1 MSISSVERGIGPAA
15 NPGYRAYVLGL
26 LMVVYTF
33 NFIDRQILA
42 ILAPYIKAELGFTDS
57 QMGLLGGPAFAVVY
71 STLALPIAWLAD
83 RKSRTMI
90 VATSLGVWSAFT
102 ALCGFAGGFWTLFL
116 SRMGVGVGEAGGV
129 APSYSLVSD
138 YFPKSQRARALAVYS
153 FGVPIGTALGYLFG
167 GILAAPDRLADGL
180 HRRGSGRASCWPR
193 LLKFTVKDPI
203 RGGFDRAEPVEGA
216 GAIVTPHV
224 ETKAASFGEVWAIL
238 LKKPSFWFLAFGAA
252 CSSVYG
258 YGAAF
263 WLPSFFQRSMGME
276 GVERAVYIAGIA
288 FIGGTAGIW
297 LGGWLADKLGKGIK
311 KAAYPMVPAIGF
323 IIAVPM
329 FYPGHERRQQMAGLR
344 AVPDPA
350 GAQPGLAGP
359 GGDGGPASGSGAH
372 AIDGL
377 GQLPADQQPGR
388 HRSGHLSAGRGVRLS
403 DPPVR
408 RGSAAVFAVR
418 RPVVLWPG
426 RDPAADLGP
435 QPEARLGGLRAT
447 FPARLSAL
455 GAGRPILSPIQR
467 AVAIRASR
475 S

>member
-1 MSISSVERGIGPAA
+1 MSMSSVERGIGPAA
-15 NPGYRAYVLGL
+15 NPGYRAYVLGM

-42 ILAPYIKAELGFTDS
+42 ILAPYIQAEMGFTDG
-57 QMGLLGGPAFAVVY
+57 QMGLLGGPAFALVY

-102 ALCGFAGGFWTLFL
+102 ALCGLAGGFWSLFL
-116 SRMGVGVGEAGGV
+116 FRMGVGVGEAGGV

-167 GILAAPDRLADGL
+167 GILAALIDWRMAFIVVGLAGVL
-180 HRRGSGRASCWPR
+180 LAP

-203 RGGFDRAEPVEGA
+203 RGGFDRAEPVEGSD
-216 GAIVTPHV
+216 GIVTPHV

-258 YGAAF
+258 YGSAF
-263 WLPSFFQRSMGME
+263 WLPSFFERSMGMA

-288 FIGGTAGIW
+288 FIGGTVGIW
-297 LGGWLADKLGKGIK
+297 LGGWLADKLGKGVK

-329 FYPGHERRQQMAGLR
+329 FFLAMNVDNKWLAFALFLIPQALSLAWLGPVLTAVQHLVPAHMRSTASASFLLINNLVGIGLGIYLLG
-344 AVPDPA
+344 AVSDYLTPRFGEEA
-350 GAQPGLAGP
+350 LRYSLYVGQWFYGLA
-359 GGDGGPASGSGAH
+359 
-372 AIDGL
+372 AIL
-377 GQLPADQQPGR
+377 LLISA
-388 HRSGHLSAGRGVRLS
+388 RSLK
-403 DPPVR
+403 
-408 RGSAAVFAVR
+408 
-418 RPVVLWPG
+418 
-426 RDPAADLGP
+426 RDWVD
-435 QPEARLGGLRAT
+435 
-447 FPARLSAL
+447 
-455 GAGRPILSPIQR
+455 
-467 AVAIRASR
+467 
-475 S
+475 

>member
-1 MSISSVERGIGPAA
+1 MSMSSVERGIGPAV
-15 NPGYRAYVLGL
+15 NPGYRAYVLGM

-102 ALCGFAGGFWTLFL
+102 ALCGFAGGFWSLFL
-116 SRMGVGVGEAGGV
+116 FRMGVGVGEAGGV

-167 GILAAPDRLADGL
+167 GILAALIDWRMAFIVVGLAGVL
-180 HRRGSGRASCWPR
+180 LAP

-224 ETKAASFGEVWAIL
+224 ETKAATFGEVWAIL

-258 YGAAF
+258 YGSAF
-263 WLPSFFQRSMGME
+263 WLPSFFERSMGMA

-329 FYPGHERRQQMAGLR
+329 FYLAMNVDNKWLAFVLFLIPQALSLAWLGPVITAVQHLVPAHMRSTASASFLLINNLVGIGLGIYLLG
-344 AVPDPA
+344 AVSDYLTPRFGEEA
-350 GAQPGLAGP
+350 LRYSLYVGQWFYGLA
-359 GGDGGPASGSGAH
+359 AVLLLISA
-372 AIDGL
+372 
-377 GQLPADQQPGR
+377 
-388 HRSGHLSAGRGVRLS
+388 RSLK
-403 DPPVR
+403 
-408 RGSAAVFAVR
+408 
-418 RPVVLWPG
+418 
-426 RDPAADLGP
+426 RDWVD
-435 QPEARLGGLRAT
+435 
-447 FPARLSAL
+447 
-455 GAGRPILSPIQR
+455 
-467 AVAIRASR
+467 
-475 S
+475 

>member
-1 MSISSVERGIGPAA
+1 MSINSVERGIGPAA

-167 GILAAPDRLADGL
+167 GILAALIDWRIAFIVVGLAGVL
-180 HRRGSGRASCWPR
+180 LAP

-258 YGAAF
+258 YGSAF

-297 LGGWLADKLGKGIK
+297 LGGWLADKLGKGIR

-329 FYPGHERRQQMAGLR
+329 FYLAMNVDNKWLAFALFLIPQALSLAWLGPVVTAVQHLVPAHMRSTASASFLLINNLVGIGLGIYLLG
-344 AVPDPA
+344 AVSDYLTPRFGEEA
-350 GAQPGLAGP
+350 LRYSLYVGQWFYGLA
-359 GGDGGPASGSGAH
+359 
-372 AIDGL
+372 AIL
-377 GQLPADQQPGR
+377 LLISA
-388 HRSGHLSAGRGVRLS
+388 RSLK
-403 DPPVR
+403 
-408 RGSAAVFAVR
+408 
-418 RPVVLWPG
+418 
-426 RDPAADLGP
+426 RDWVD
-435 QPEARLGGLRAT
+435 
-447 FPARLSAL
+447 
-455 GAGRPILSPIQR
+455 
-467 AVAIRASR
+467 
-475 S
+475 

>member
-1 MSISSVERGIGPAA
+1 MSMSSVERGIGPAA
-15 NPGYRAYVLGL
+15 NPGYRAYVLGM

-42 ILAPYIKAELGFTDS
+42 ILAPYIQAEMGFTDG

-102 ALCGFAGGFWTLFL
+102 ALCGLAGGFWTLFL
-116 SRMGVGVGEAGGV
+116 FRMGVGVGEAGGV

-167 GILAAPDRLADGL
+167 GILAALIDWRMAFIVVGLAGVL
-180 HRRGSGRASCWPR
+180 LAP
-193 LLKFTVKDPI
+193 LLKYTVKDPI

-216 GAIVTPHV
+216 DAVVTPHV

-258 YGAAF
+258 YGSAF
-263 WLPSFFQRSMGME
+263 WLPSFFERSMGMA

-297 LGGWLADKLGKGIK
+297 FGGWLADKLGKGVK

-329 FYPGHERRQQMAGLR
+329 FFLAMNVDNKWLAFALFLIPQALSLAWLGPVITAVQHLVPAHMRSTASASFLLINNLVGIGLGIYLLG
-344 AVPDPA
+344 AVSEYLTPRFGEEA
-350 GAQPGLAGP
+350 LRYSLYVGQWFYGLA
-359 GGDGGPASGSGAH
+359 AVLLLISA
-372 AIDGL
+372 
-377 GQLPADQQPGR
+377 
-388 HRSGHLSAGRGVRLS
+388 RSLK
-403 DPPVR
+403 
-408 RGSAAVFAVR
+408 
-418 RPVVLWPG
+418 
-426 RDPAADLGP
+426 RDWVD
-435 QPEARLGGLRAT
+435 
-447 FPARLSAL
+447 
-455 GAGRPILSPIQR
+455 
-467 AVAIRASR
+467 
-475 S
+475 

>member
-42 ILAPYIKAELGFTDS
+42 ILAPYIKAEMGFTDS
-57 QMGLLGGPAFAVVY
+57 QMGLLGGPAFAIVY

-116 SRMGVGVGEAGGV
+116 YRMGVGVGEAGGV

-167 GILAAPDRLADGL
+167 GILAALIDWRMAFIVVGLAGIL
-180 HRRGSGRASCWPR
+180 LAP
-193 LLKFTVKDPI
+193 LLKFTVKDPV

-238 LKKPSFWFLAFGAA
+238 LRKPSFWFLAFGAA

-297 LGGWLADKLGKGIK
+297 LGGWLADKLGKGVK

-329 FYPGHERRQQMAGLR
+329 FFLAMNVDNKWLAFCLFLIPQALSLAWLGPVVTAVQHLVPPHMRSTASASFLLINNLVGIGLGIYLLG
-344 AVPDPA
+344 AVSDYLTPRFGEEA
-350 GAQPGLAGP
+350 LRFSLYVGQWFYGLA
-359 GGDGGPASGSGAH
+359 
-372 AIDGL
+372 AIL
-377 GQLPADQQPGR
+377 LLISA
-388 HRSGHLSAGRGVRLS
+388 RSLK
-403 DPPVR
+403 
-408 RGSAAVFAVR
+408 
-418 RPVVLWPG
+418 
-426 RDPAADLGP
+426 RDWVD
-435 QPEARLGGLRAT
+435 
-447 FPARLSAL
+447 
-455 GAGRPILSPIQR
+455 
-467 AVAIRASR
+467 
-475 S
+475 